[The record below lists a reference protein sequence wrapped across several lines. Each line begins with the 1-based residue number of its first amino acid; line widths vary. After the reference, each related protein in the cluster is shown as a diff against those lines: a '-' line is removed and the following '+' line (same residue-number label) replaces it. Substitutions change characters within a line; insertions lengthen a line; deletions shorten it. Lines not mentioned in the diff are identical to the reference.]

1 MMHPSLRLRRRRPI
15 WRAMTLV
22 EVSMSIMIVGV
33 MLVAALNTVGAAR
46 VGLQRVGDRSRGT
59 MLAQQLM
66 AEILAQEYEH
76 DPDNP
81 GSFGLDS
88 GEVGDGSRALWEDVD
103 DYNGWSASP
112 PEDKNGNP
120 LAGFDNWGRSV
131 TVAWVNP
138 NNPSAAVMSDT
149 RVKSIT
155 VNVTHNGVPVAN
167 SVSLRSAAWSLTRA
181 IGEGYGGEGYGGA
194 GGGGAGGG
202 GGKNNPPTAD
212 IFADPTYGSAPLF
225 VAFDGSGSSDPDAGD
240 TLTYLWDFGDGWTD
254 EGVTAS
260 FVFFVPQK
268 YTVTLTVTDD
278 HGDSDTDTVQIT
290 AEGGMLPPRDD

>member
-1 MMHPSLRLRRRRPI
+1 MMHASPLLRRRRPI
-15 WRAMTLV
+15 RRAMTLV
-22 EVSMSIMIVGV
+22 EVSMSILIVGV

-66 AEILAQEYEH
+66 AEVLAQAYE
-76 DPDNP
+76 DPDYGP
-81 GSFGLDS
+81 GSFGLGGD
-88 GEVGDGSRALWEDVD
+88 EVGDGSRALWEDVD
-103 DYNGWSASP
+103 DYDGWSASP
-112 PEDKNGNP
+112 PEDKKGNP

-138 NNPSAAVMSDT
+138 DNPSAAVMSDT

-155 VNVTHNGVPVAN
+155 VNVTHNGASVAN

-181 IGEGYGGEGYGGA
+181 IGVGSGGAGYGGA
-194 GGGGAGGG
+194 GGGGGGG
-202 GGKNNPPTAD
+202 NKPPTAD
-212 IFADPTYGSAPLF
+212 IFADPESGNAPLF
-225 VAFDGSGSSDPDAGD
+225 VSFDGSGSSDPDAGD
-240 TLTYLWDFGDGWTD
+240 TLTYVWDFGDGNTA

-260 FVFFVPQK
+260 NVFFIPQK

-290 AEGGMLPPRDD
+290 AEGGMIPKGS